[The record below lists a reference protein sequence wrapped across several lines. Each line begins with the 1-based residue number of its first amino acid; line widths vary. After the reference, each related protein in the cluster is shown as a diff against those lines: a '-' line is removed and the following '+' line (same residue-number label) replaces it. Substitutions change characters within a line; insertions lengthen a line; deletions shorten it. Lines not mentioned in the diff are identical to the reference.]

1 MFPVDHTELRNHV
14 VNKKK
19 QKKKHIGYIGYCITS
34 ILMTLVV
41 HPSLLFIS
49 PREKILLFG
58 NAESTGYPVEEV
70 FWLVSE

>member
-1 MFPVDHTELRNHV
+1 
-14 VNKKK
+14 
-19 QKKKHIGYIGYCITS
+19 
-34 ILMTLVV
+34 MTLVV

-70 FWLVSE
+70 FWLVSEL